1 MDAKP
6 ILGPRALAALL
17 GLSALCGLSAAAP
30 AAADDVPPPLE
41 AETSDVAVMP
51 DPAPHRVLLL
61 DVFGGGEARILDGD
75 SGKILGG
82 VSAASLSNVAV
93 GPGQKQIYVAES
105 IWTKGNRG
113 DRQDMVTVY
122 DGKTLNLKTEI
133 AIPGRVF
140 MGPRM
145 QNFAL
150 SAGAARGYV
159 YNMTPGS
166 SVVVV
171 DLKADKVE
179 RTVELPGC
187 ALVFPFGDDG
197 FSSLCG
203 DGSLATVTL
212 GADGPALTRS
222 KPFFN
227 AEADPVFENSPTD
240 RTTGTTLFVTYTGL
254 VHRVTLGATPTFEA
268 PWSLLEAAGF
278 PAPSTSDRD
287 LAWRPGGEQ
296 ALTYH
301 RASGRL
307 YVLMHPGGHWTHK
320 DAGTE
325 VWCFDVA
332 KHALIKRFKLDKPL
346 DAIAVTQDAE
356 PVLFGVGAENVFY
369 VLKPD
374 SGEVV
379 KTVKRVGGMIYDPAA

>member
-1 MDAKP
+1 MNARQ
-6 ILGPRALAALL
+6 ILGPLALGALL
-17 GLSALCGLSAAAP
+17 GLAGAAAAQP
-30 AAADDVPPPLE
+30 AEPPPPLE
-41 AETSDVAVMP
+41 AETSDVALLP
-51 DPAPHRVLLL
+51 DPAPHRVMLL

-82 VSAASLSNVAV
+82 VSAASLSNLAVA
-93 GPGQKQIYVAES
+93 PGQKQIYVAES

-113 DRQDMVTVY
+113 DRQDMVSVY
-122 DGKTLNLKTEI
+122 DGKTLNLTGEI

-150 SAGAARGYV
+150 SAGAGRGYV

-171 DLKADKVE
+171 DLKAAKVE

-197 FSSLCG
+197 FASLCG

-212 GADGPALTRS
+212 GAGGPALTRS
-222 KPFFN
+222 KPFFD

-240 RTTGTTLFVTYTGL
+240 RASGLTLFVTYTGR
-254 VHRVTLGATPTFEA
+254 VHPVRLGATPAFEA
-268 PWSLLEAAGF
+268 AWSLLEAAGF
-278 PAPSTSDRD
+278 PAPSTSDRE

-332 KHALIKRFKLDKPL
+332 KHALLKRYKLDKPL
-346 DAIAVTQDAE
+346 DAITVTQDAE
-356 PVLFGVGAENVFY
+356 PVLFGVDKENVLY